1 MEVFNWARSLPEGQA
16 RVMTVNS
23 IFEAWA
29 RQDPAAA
36 LGMLSSL
43 AADERGDAST
53 GIVNGWSRSAPADAA
68 AWAAALPAGR
78 ERDNAM
84 RSVMNRWI
92 QSSPADVTAF
102 VARLPEGDRAS
113 VTGSMMSAW
122 ASRDAASAAAWL
134 QRQAGGKDKDEG
146 LKALSRQISNEDPE
160 AALAWA
166 NTISDPQIRAN
177 QTESL
182 AREWL
187 ALDPANAK
195 KWISA
200 SPLPREAVQR
210 LMK

>member
-1 MEVFNWARSLPEGQA
+1 
-16 RVMTVNS
+16 
-23 IFEAWA
+23 
-29 RQDPAAA
+29 
-36 LGMLSSL
+36 
-43 AADERGDAST
+43 
-53 GIVNGWSRSAPADAA
+53 
-68 AWAAALPAGR
+68 
-78 ERDNAM
+78 M

-134 QRQAGGKDKDEG
+134 QRQAGGKAKDEC

-200 SPLPREAVQR
+200 SPLPPEAVQR